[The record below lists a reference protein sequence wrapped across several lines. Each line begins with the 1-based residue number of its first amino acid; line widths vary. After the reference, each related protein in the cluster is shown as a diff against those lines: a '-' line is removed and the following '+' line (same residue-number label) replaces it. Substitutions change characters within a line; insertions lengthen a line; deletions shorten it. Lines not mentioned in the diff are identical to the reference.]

1 MPGVRVDANVGGSD
15 AGMNAS
21 SDPGS
26 ALLEVRGLSK
36 SFGTLRALQEVDFT
50 LRAGE
55 IHALLGENGAGKST
69 LIKAVTGVF
78 PRDAGIVRLGG
89 AEVAPRSAK
98 AAVDAGIATV
108 YQEVN
113 LLLNLSVAQNLY
125 LGRQPTRFGLVR
137 EAEMR
142 RCATELLAEFDLHI
156 DVAEPLGNYSVAVQ
170 HIAAIA
176 RAVDQSARV
185 LILDEPTA
193 SLDRHEVEILFA
205 VMRKLALRGIG
216 VVFVTHFLDQVYEI
230 CDRITV
236 LRNGRL
242 IGERTTAELPRIEL
256 IRMMLG
262 RELAETTS
270 ERAAAQVRQVGE
282 ICARF
287 ENYGKAGYV
296 APFDLALRRGEVVGL
311 AGLLGSG
318 RTETARLVFG
328 AERADSGSASVE
340 GKPVRLQSPR
350 DAVAHGFGYCPEE
363 RKTEGIIA
371 DLTVRENIV
380 LALQA
385 KRGLAKPLSRSEQEE
400 IAMRFIKLLDIR
412 PPEPERPIGLLSG
425 GNQQKVLLARWLA
438 TAPRAPGARRTDPRH
453 RCRRPRRDHPPDPRT
468 VRRRPGAA
476 GDFFRARR
484 DRDLFGPGDRA
495 ARSRPC
501 RRTGRGGHRRLQH
514 SCGDCRSK
522 HRRCGSRA
530 VMMPSLLQ
538 TRPLQRLLQSR
549 GLAQIIAL
557 LVILAVDRVV
567 SPQFFDLRMQDG
579 RLFGSLIDV
588 LNRGAPVALLA
599 LGMVLVIATRGID
612 LSVGAV
618 MAISGAIAASLADAH
633 GLPLALAAALGA
645 GLLCGLWNGFLVAV
659 LGIQPIVATL
669 ILMVAGRGIAQLI
682 TEGRIV
688 TFTAPDLVWLGNGA
702 VLGVPAPV
710 VIVLGMLIVTGA
722 VVRGS
727 ALGLLIE
734 ATGGN
739 ARASELA
746 GDRHAR
752 HDPCGL
758 CLVRPV
764 RGARRRHRRR
774 RHHGRGCQQC
784 RPLARA
790 RRHPCGGDRR
800 HVAVRR
806 ALQPG
811 AGDGR
816 RADHPGHE
824 HRYPAVGLS
833 AGVQSR
839 GQGGGGADR
848 AAAAVAAL
856 RQCRR
861 PCWGGPANEGSAAG
875 RDHGHGFRRRICAL
889 HGCNFP
895 ISLPPASS
903 ANLLT
908 DNAFLGIVADRHDL
922 RDHFRRDRPVGR
934 LGDRLHHRVRR
945 AGDRAPRHAAA
956 GRLCRD
962 PAAVRRLS
970 ARRWAPSSTS
980 STCRRSSSRWRVC
993 SSPAAPAS

>member
-1 MPGVRVDANVGGSD
+1 
-15 AGMNAS
+15 MNAS
-21 SDPGS
+21 SDPGP

-142 RCATELLAEFDLHI
+142 RCATALLAEFDLHI

-270 ERAAAQVRQVGE
+270 ERAAAKVRQVGE
-282 ICARF
+282 ICAHF
-287 ENYGKAGYV
+287 ENYGKAGYL

-328 AERADSGSASVE
+328 AERADSGSASVD

-350 DAVAHGFGYCPEE
+350 D
-363 RKTEGIIA
+363 A

-385 KRGLAKPLSRSEQEE
+385 KRGLAKPLSRAEQEE
-400 IAMRFIKLLDIR
+400 IALRFIKLLDIR

-438 TAPRAPGARRTDPRH
+438 TAPRLLVLDEPTRGIDVGAH
-453 RCRRPRRDHPPDPRT
+453 
-468 VRRRPGAA
+468 AEII
-476 GDFFRARR
+476 
-484 DRDLFGPGDRA
+484 
-495 ARSRPC
+495 
-501 RRTGRGGHRRLQH
+501 RLIREL
-514 SCGDCRSK
+514 CDD
-522 HRRCGSRA
+522 
-530 VMMPSLLQ
+530 
-538 TRPLQRLLQSR
+538 
-549 GLAQIIAL
+549 GLAL
-557 LVILAVDRVV
+557 LVISSELDEIVTYSDRVIV
-567 SPQFFDLRMQDG
+567 LRDRAHVDELEGQA
-579 RLFGSLIDV
+579 IDV
-588 LNRGAPVALLA
+588 SNILA
-599 LGMVLVIATRGID
+599 
-612 LSVGAV
+612 
-618 MAISGAIAASLADAH
+618 AIAAASTA
-633 GLPLALAAALGA
+633 GA
-645 GLLCGLWNGFLVAV
+645 E
-659 LGIQPIVATL
+659 
-669 ILMVAGRGIAQLI
+669 AG
-682 TEGRIV
+682 
-688 TFTAPDLVWLGNGA
+688 
-702 VLGVPAPV
+702 
-710 VIVLGMLIVTGA
+710 
-722 VVRGS
+722 
-727 ALGLLIE
+727 
-734 ATGGN
+734 
-739 ARASELA
+739 
-746 GDRHAR
+746 
-752 HDPCGL
+752 
-758 CLVRPV
+758 
-764 RGARRRHRRR
+764 
-774 RHHGRGCQQC
+774 
-784 RPLARA
+784 
-790 RRHPCGGDRR
+790 
-800 HVAVRR
+800 
-806 ALQPG
+806 
-811 AGDGR
+811 
-816 RADHPGHE
+816 
-824 HRYPAVGLS
+824 
-833 AGVQSR
+833 
-839 GQGGGGADR
+839 
-848 AAAAVAAL
+848 
-856 RQCRR
+856 
-861 PCWGGPANEGSAAG
+861 
-875 RDHGHGFRRRICAL
+875 
-889 HGCNFP
+889 
-895 ISLPPASS
+895 
-903 ANLLT
+903 
-908 DNAFLGIVADRHDL
+908 
-922 RDHFRRDRPVGR
+922 
-934 LGDRLHHRVRR
+934 
-945 AGDRAPRHAAA
+945 
-956 GRLCRD
+956 
-962 PAAVRRLS
+962 
-970 ARRWAPSSTS
+970 PS
-980 STCRRSSSRWRVC
+980 
-993 SSPAAPAS
+993 